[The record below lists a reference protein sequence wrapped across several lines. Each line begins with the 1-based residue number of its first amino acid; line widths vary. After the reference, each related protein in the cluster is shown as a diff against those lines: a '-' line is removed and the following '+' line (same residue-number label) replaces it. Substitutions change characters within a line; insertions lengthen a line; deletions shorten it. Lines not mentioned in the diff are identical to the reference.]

1 MGMLKEFKEFAVK
14 GNVVDLAVGVII
26 GVGFGKIV
34 TSFVNDIIMPPIGL
48 LLGNKDFDRFR
59 IVLKEESISE
69 AGETIAAV
77 TMNYGLFVQNVIDFL
92 IVAFVIFIAISAMNN
107 LNRKEEAKPT
117 PPPPT
122 PPKEELLLT
131 EIRDLIKMNN
141 GL

>member
-1 MGMLKEFKEFAVK
+1 MGVLKEFKEFAVK

>member
-1 MGMLKEFKEFAVK
+1 
-14 GNVVDLAVGVII
+14 
-26 GVGFGKIV
+26 
-34 TSFVNDIIMPPIGL
+34 MPPLGL

-77 TMNYGLFVQNVIDFL
+77 TMNYGIFVQNVIDFL
-92 IVAFVIFIAISAMNN
+92 IVAFVIFMAIRAMNN

-131 EIRDLIKMNN
+131 EIRDLIKKNN